1 MPDIAQEL
9 LIGAPPEAVFAAITQ
24 PNEITRWWA
33 NDVVA
38 EPRAGS
44 LAELRFD
51 NGESMTMEIIDLVA
65 GKGVSW
71 LVRQAPQY
79 AHLWEGTTITWD
91 LAPRAAGTRLLFG
104 QHGFA
109 VAAAG
114 YEQTRAGWEYFLRS
128 LTSYLET
135 GRGTPYVYGP

>member
-9 LIGAPPEAVFAAITQ
+9 AIEASPEAVFQAITR
-24 PNEITRWWA
+24 PDEITRWWA
-33 NDVVA
+33 NQVVA
-38 EPRAGS
+38 EATVGS

-51 NGESMTMEIIDLVA
+51 NGEVMTMEIIDLAV
-65 GKGVSW
+65 GKKVSW

-91 LAPRAAGTRLLFG
+91 LARASTGTRVRFG

-109 VAAAG
+109 VVNDG
-114 YEQTRAGWEYFLRS
+114 YEQTRTGWDYFLGS
-128 LTSYLET
+128 LKSYLET
-135 GRGTPYVYGP
+135 GTGTPYVR